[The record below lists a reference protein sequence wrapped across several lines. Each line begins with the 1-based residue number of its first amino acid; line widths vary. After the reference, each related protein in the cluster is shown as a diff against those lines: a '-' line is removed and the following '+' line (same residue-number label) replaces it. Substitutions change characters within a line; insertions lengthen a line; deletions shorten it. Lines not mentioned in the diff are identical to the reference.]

1 MTNQINNRM
10 TPYKFWDFV
19 QATGTNPPELLL
31 YGAICN
37 WQDEENSNITPQQF
51 NKELEALGN
60 PSEIIVRINSGGG
73 DVFAANAIFTRLK
86 GCKAKITVEID
97 GWAASAATII
107 AMAGDTVRIAKNGV
121 FMIHDPAM
129 VVFGQYQAKDFEKMA
144 GELDVIK
151 QSIVNAYLMKTNGN
165 PEEIAGFMS
174 NETWWTGEDAIKNGF
189 CDELMLED
197 AEIEA
202 RGDSALVVNGLEFD
216 ISRFKNFGDIRDKI
230 VFNSPKN
237 PGCFTD
243 SATITKQNEEVKSM
257 GADNETINTVD
268 ALKTAYPD
276 LVAQIE
282 NAAAQAAAKAERERI
297 KAVHDLSLEGY
308 EDIAQD
314 AMFDNPA
321 TAEQVAIKIIAK
333 QKEQG
338 NQYLADRKADAS
350 DDHVNEVGAGTQTQ
364 TGAKDGVNE
373 YEAAI
378 DALFPDAQ

>member
-1 MTNQINNRM
+1 MTVPAGNGM
-10 TPYKFWDFV
+10 TAHKFWDFV

-107 AMAGDTVRIAKNGV
+107 AMEGDTVRIAKNGV

-129 VVFGQYQAKDFEKMA
+129 IVFGQYQAKDFEKMA

-151 QSIVNAYLMKTNGN
+151 QSIVNAYLMKTNRN
-165 PEEIAGFMS
+165 PAEIAGFMS

-197 AEIEA
+197 ADIEA
-202 RGDSALVVNGLEFD
+202 RGDSVLVVNGLEFD
-216 ISRFKNFGDIRDKI
+216 ISKFKNFGDIRDKI
-230 VFNSPKN
+230 VFNNPKN

-243 SATITKQNEEVKSM
+243 SAIITKNKEIQSM
-257 GADNETINTVD
+257 GENNETINTVD
-268 ALKTAYPD
+268 ALKNAYPD

-282 NAAAQAAAKAERERI
+282 NAAAEAATKAERERI
-297 KAVHDLSLEGY
+297 KAVHDLSLDGY

-314 AMFDNPA
+314 AMFDNPLA
-321 TAEQVAIKIIAK
+321 AEQVAIKIIAK

-338 NQYLADRKADAS
+338 NQYLADRKADAAT
-350 DDHVNEVGAGTQTQ
+350 DHVNEVGAGTQTQ
-364 TGAKDGVNE
+364 TGTKDGANE